1 MVNNTVILDNGASTL
16 KVNTVEYE
24 SPRIIPNAIIRGRTD
39 RRNYI
44 GDQIDQ
50 CTDFSSLYY
59 RLPFER
65 GFLTNW
71 DVERP
76 VWNRLFSNVLQI
88 DPKDSRLLIT
98 EPCFN
103 LKNIQE
109 AYDQI
114 IFEEYEFASCYRTI
128 APELCTFNDLALLFG
143 DRPGSI
149 PDCSLIVDSGYSFTH
164 IVPFFK
170 GRPVSKAIRRINVG
184 GKLLTNQL
192 KETVSFRYYDMME
205 ETSIINQVK
214 EECCYVSQ
222 DVFGDLDICKKPYQQ
237 NTIIQEYVL
246 PDYINTTKGHIRS
259 KQEKSSGG
267 GGGQRHQKGQENTEQ
282 ILTMNNERFMIPE
295 ILMHPSDIGI
305 QQAGLAEAITQ
316 SVNACE
322 PETHGLFYSNIVL
335 VGGNTLFEGY
345 RERIIHDLQMMVPSE
360 YDVRV
365 SQPPSP
371 TEYAWQGGQRFVELS
386 GKSDLQKKFVQR
398 KEYFEYGSEIC
409 RHKFGSL

>member
-1 MVNNTVILDNGASTL
+1 MGNTVILDNGASMI
-16 KVNTVEYE
+16 KVNTVDYE
-24 SPRIIPNAIIRGRTD
+24 EPRVIPNAIIRGRTD
-39 RRNYI
+39 RRNYV
-44 GDQIDQ
+44 GDQVEQ

-71 DVERP
+71 DVERTI
-76 VWNRLFSNVLQI
+76 WNRVFDNVLQTE
-88 DPKDSRLLIT
+88 PKESRLLIT

-103 LKNIQE
+103 LANIQE
-109 AYDQI
+109 AYDQM

-128 APELCTFNDLALLFG
+128 APELCTFNDVALLFG

-149 PDCSLIVDSGYSFTH
+149 PDCALIVDSGYSFTH

-192 KETVSFRYYDMME
+192 KEIVSFRYYDMME
-205 ETSIINQVK
+205 ETHIINQVK

-222 DVFGDLDICKKPYQQ
+222 DVYGDLDICKKPYQK
-237 NTIIQEYVL
+237 NSIVQEYVL
-246 PDYINTTKGHIRS
+246 PDYINTYRGHVRP
-259 KQEKSSGG
+259 KQTRQAAMSR
-267 GGGQRHQKGQENTEQ
+267 QQQDAEQ

-322 PETHGLFYSNIVL
+322 PEMHGLLYSNIVL

-345 RERIIHDLQMMVPSE
+345 CERITNDLQMMVPSE

-365 SQPPSP
+365 AQPPSP
-371 TEYAWQGGQRFVELS
+371 TDYAWAGGQRFVALS
-386 GKSDLQKKFVQR
+386 SKSDLQKKFVQR
-398 KEYFEYGSEIC
+398 REYLEYGSEIC
-409 RHKFGSL
+409 RRKFGTL

>member
-1 MVNNTVILDNGASTL
+1 MLNSVILDNGASTI
-16 KVNTVEYE
+16 KVNTVDYLG
-24 SPRIIPNAIIRGRTD
+24 PRIIHNAIIRGRTD

-44 GDQIDQ
+44 GDQLEQ

-76 VWNRLFSNVLQI
+76 IWNRVFEKVLQVE
-88 DPKDSRLLIT
+88 PRDSRLLIT

-103 LKNIQE
+103 LANIQE
-109 AYDQI
+109 AYDQM

-128 APELCTFNDLALLFG
+128 APQLCTFNDIALLFG

-149 PDCSLIVDSGYSFTH
+149 PDCALVVDSGYSFTH

-205 ETSIINQVK
+205 ETHIINQVK

-222 DVFGDLDICKKPYQQ
+222 DVYADLDICKRAYQQ
-237 NTIIQEYVL
+237 NTIVQEYVL
-246 PDYINTTKGHIRS
+246 PDYTNTVRGHVRP
-259 KQEKSSGG
+259 KQG
-267 GGGQRHQKGQENTEQ
+267 RHAATSRQQQDAEQ

-305 QQAGLAEAITQ
+305 QQAGLPEAITQ

-322 PETHGLFYSNIVL
+322 PEMHGLLYSNIVL

-345 RERIIHDLQMMVPSE
+345 RERIIHDLQALVPSE

-365 SQPPSP
+365 AQPPSP
-371 TEYAWQGGQRFVELS
+371 TEYAWTGGQRFVALS
-386 GKSDLQKKFVQR
+386 SKPDLQKKFVQR
-398 KEYFEYGSEIC
+398 REYLEYGSEIC
-409 RHKFGSL
+409 RRKFGML